1 MARLSIQNA
10 WWNEFKQT
18 GNVDAF
24 HNLHRYFYNDLVVF
38 AFSYLK
44 EKCNSEEVVDDV
56 FICLWEKRATLGDIK
71 NIKSFLY
78 TCTRNKSLDLLR
90 KSNKAPQFEDDLFLI
105 ERAAWT
111 NDVVDGMERKEFLN
125 LLQQEI
131 DKLPKQC
138 KLIFRMYINDGL
150 KNAEIAEILG
160 LAKKTVEAHI
170 YIAFKK
176 LTAILKNIYE
186 S

>member
-1 MARLSIQNA
+1 MARLSTQDA
-10 WWNEFKQT
+10 WWNDFKQT
-18 GNVDAF
+18 GNIDAF
-24 HNLHRYFYNDLVVF
+24 HSLHNYYYNYLVVF

-56 FICLWEKRATLGDIK
+56 FIGLWEKRETLGEIR

-90 KSNKAPQFEDDLFLI
+90 KHNKAPQFEDDLFVI

-111 NDVVDGMERKEFLN
+111 EDVAEGMELKEFLN

-138 KLIFRMYINDGL
+138 KLIFRMHINDGL

-160 LAKKTVEAHI
+160 LAKKTVEAQI

-176 LTAILKNIYE
+176 LAAILKSIYE

>member
-1 MARLSIQNA
+1 MARSSIQNT
-10 WWNEFKQT
+10 WWNDFKQS

-24 HNLHRYFYNDLVVF
+24 HNLHRHFYTDLVVF

-44 EKCNSEEVVDDV
+44 EKCDSEEVVDDV
-56 FICLWEKRATLGDIK
+56 FIGLWEKREALGEIR

-78 TCTRNKSLDLLR
+78 TCTRNKALDLLR
-90 KSNKAPQFEDDLFLI
+90 KNNKTPQFEDDMFVI

-111 NDVVDGMERKEFLN
+111 DNVAEGLELNEFFN

-150 KNAEIAEILG
+150 KNAEIADILG
-160 LAKKTVEAHI
+160 LARKTVEAQI
-170 YIAFKK
+170 YIASKK
-176 LTAILKNIYE
+176 LTAMLKNIYA